1 MIRENDIDRLKFL
14 REIAH
19 RVQSLREQQ
28 HTQCG
33 EIFAIQSLLAD
44 LMQAIRLFGELKEQW
59 TERLPYDS
67 LMTEEEWEEMASV
80 IKKPCVDIG
89 FYPTI
94 PDEEGVHLH
103 MDMES
108 GEEQEIMV
116 KFHFWQRPTTT
127 LVSPEYFTRLARA
140 MEELHAGGYAV
151 EKEMVESVACYALE
165 TSFPGSA
172 YVVYSDEARYMA
184 LCMALQSFQHA
195 LSALLVDIKELLSH
209 PAKEKLEDFYNR
221 LLADYEQKFK
231 AKEQKKMWKKIRDA
245 SSREEKLEMLQV
257 MKDECRRTFMESGFL
272 TIKAGSFSSRK
283 CQTEEERLQAA
294 YDSFFY
300 PEGLPN
306 VKAVRKYV
314 FFHKSEMKPAQV
326 KAWFH
331 YDLMLKIM
339 AEETAYEAAGQ
350 KQEEAAEKD
359 AGSLLA
365 DMGDALKSIYLP
377 RCYALLAEGY
387 DAAWVND
394 FVDALLKSKHGHAL
408 CADWAVDIKRP
419 QVVAAMFGLLA
430 EADALQGSNALIAR
444 TYKGTDDRTF
454 AKYVGNGRNSDYAE
468 WAREYRQA

>member
-59 TERLPYDS
+59 TELLPYDS

-80 IKKPCVDIG
+80 IKKPCVDAD
-89 FYPTI
+89 FYPTTS
-94 PDEEGVHLH
+94 DEEGVHTL
-103 MDMES
+103 MDMETC
-108 GEEQEIMV
+108 EEHEYV
-116 KFHFWQRPTTT
+116 VDFEFWQRPTTT
-127 LVSPEYFTRLARA
+127 VVSPEYFTRLARA

-151 EKEMVESVACYALE
+151 EKETVERVCRYSAL
-165 TSFPGSA
+165 
-172 YVVYSDEARYMA
+172 YSDEARYMA

-283 CQTEEERLQAA
+283 YQTEEERLQAA